1 MQNKHQREFFIYLLQ
16 FWFLAS
22 LNKKLPKVLIN
33 HYQALYSTESA
44 HPLMFTGGWNSLP
57 LFLTFLLHY
66 LPAIM
71 SLLFFHFNL
80 VQELSNYRLLFDLIN
95 MDLWQKP
102 ILRWK
107 QCLKIPLCLGNG
119 EWGGK
124 TKEKSIILWFTISL
138 AQLQVQLELGG
149 GQLQPDHWLSDHLP
163 KVTGLA
169 SHHCWF
175 ICDHYHHY
183 FYRCFFRDKLCL
195 WCFPFLRNEYLA
207 HAEWFWWFWLIVSRW
222 HSSVVVAWLGESTD
236 KPRHWPEK

>member
-1 MQNKHQREFFIYLLQ
+1 MK
-16 FWFLAS
+16 FLAS
-22 LNKKLPKVLIN
+22 FSNFPPSLSPCYYLITDLPFQFSPRNKP
-33 HYQALYSTESA
+33 
-44 HPLMFTGGWNSLP
+44 
-57 LFLTFLLHY
+57 
-66 LPAIM
+66 
-71 SLLFFHFNL
+71 
-80 VQELSNYRLLFDLIN
+80 VQTAFWSH
-95 MDLWQKP
+95 Q
-102 ILRWK
+102 
-107 QCLKIPLCLGNG
+107 NG
-119 EWGGK
+119 CMTK
-124 TKEKSIILWFTISL
+124 TKEKSIILWLIISL

-169 SHHCWF
+169 SHHWWL

>member
-1 MQNKHQREFFIYLLQ
+1 MK
-16 FWFLAS
+16 FLAS
-22 LNKKLPKVLIN
+22 FSNFPSSLSHCYYLITNLPFQLSPRNK
-33 HYQALYSTESA
+33 Q
-44 HPLMFTGGWNSLP
+44 
-57 LFLTFLLHY
+57 
-66 LPAIM
+66 
-71 SLLFFHFNL
+71 
-80 VQELSNYRLLFDLIN
+80 VQTAFCSHQNKC
-95 MDLWQKP
+95 MT
-102 ILRWK
+102 
-107 QCLKIPLCLGNG
+107 
-119 EWGGK
+119 K
-124 TKEKSIILWFTISL
+124 TKEKSIILWLIISL

-169 SHHCWF
+169 SHHWWF

-236 KPRHWPEK
+236 NPRHWPEK

>member
-1 MQNKHQREFFIYLLQ
+1 
-16 FWFLAS
+16 
-22 LNKKLPKVLIN
+22 
-33 HYQALYSTESA
+33 
-44 HPLMFTGGWNSLP
+44 MFTGGWNSLP

-66 LPAIM
+66 LFAILSFQFSPRIKQLQIAFWSHQYGSM
-71 SLLFFHFNL
+71 TKTNPSLKTML
-80 VQELSNYRLLFDLIN
+80 EKSWG
-95 MDLWQKP
+95 M
-102 ILRWK
+102 
-107 QCLKIPLCLGNG
+107 GNG
-119 EWGGK
+119 EGES
-124 TKEKSIILWFTISL
+124 KEKSIMFWFTISL

-169 SHHCWF
+169 SHHWWF